1 MKKSIAIET
10 MGMVLVENIVKNALH
25 STMLLNQNY
34 LVKGRGM
41 CTLNVWLYVN

>member
-25 STMLLNQNY
+25 STMLLNLNY

-41 CTLNVWLYVN
+41 CTLNVW